1 MGGDHLELKEYLF
14 IIRKR
19 FWIII
24 VFVVIAVLISGLV
37 SAIVLDKVYEAHTTL
52 MVVKEKSDQSSLE
65 YNDILLNQR
74 LVKTYSEVAKS
85 NRVLS
90 RVDEELGLNIPISRL
105 AALISVESV
114 ADTEVIKISTE
125 HTQPQLAADITN
137 KVAEVFMEEIV
148 KLMKMENVQVIDKAQ
163 VPVSP
168 IKPRTTLNIAIAF
181 VVAVMAGLGLI
192 FLLEYLDNTI
202 KTPEDVERHLGLP
215 TLGSIPLMDE

>member
-1 MGGDHLELKEYLF
+1 MELREYLF
-14 IIRKR
+14 IIKKR
-19 FWIII
+19 LWIII
-24 VFVVIAVLISGLV
+24 LFIIIAVLISAFV
-37 SAIVLDKVYEAHTTL
+37 SAFVLDRVYEAYTTL

-90 RVDEELGLNIPISRL
+90 RVDEELGLDIPTDRL
-105 AALISVESV
+105 AELINVESV
-114 ADTEVIKISTE
+114 ADTEVIKISAE
-125 HTQPQLAADITN
+125 HTQPQLAVDITN

-148 KLMKMENVQVIDKAQ
+148 KLMKMENVQVIDEAR
-163 VPVSP
+163 VPVAP
-168 IKPRTTLNIAIAF
+168 VKPRTSLNIAIAF
-181 VVAVMAGLGLI
+181 VVAIMAGLGLV

-215 TLGSIPLMDE
+215 TLGNIPLMDE